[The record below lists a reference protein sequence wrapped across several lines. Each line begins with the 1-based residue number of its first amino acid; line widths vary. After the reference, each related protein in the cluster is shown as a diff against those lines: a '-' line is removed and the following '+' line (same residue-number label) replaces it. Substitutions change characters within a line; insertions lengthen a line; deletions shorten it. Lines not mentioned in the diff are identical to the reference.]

1 MSSEV
6 EEIQLRTQA
15 DVEALRGV
23 HTVKASPYVTG
34 SVTDLSPLACLSHV
48 EGDLEVYETEALRD
62 LTGLEQLQT
71 IEGSLYLGGSCN
83 RPSVS
88 SCHGNVALADISA
101 LTNLQAVSS
110 IYVAP
115 ECDGE
120 GGGCVAGPPIEKV
133 RFDELRQID
142 ELVLAGMPPL
152 VEVRLDALESATSI
166 FLTGES
172 LESVHFAELRE
183 VARLAIDSDR
193 SLRA

>member
-1 MSSEV
+1 M
-6 EEIQLRTQA
+6 
-15 DVEALRGV
+15 
-23 HTVKASPYVTG
+23 
-34 SVTDLSPLACLSHV
+34 
-48 EGDLEVYETEALRD
+48 
-62 LTGLEQLQT
+62 
-71 IEGSLYLGGSCN
+71 
-83 RPSVS
+83 
-88 SCHGNVALADISA
+88 
-101 LTNLQAVSS
+101 
-110 IYVAP
+110 
-115 ECDGE
+115 
-120 GGGCVAGPPIEKV
+120 AGPPIEKV